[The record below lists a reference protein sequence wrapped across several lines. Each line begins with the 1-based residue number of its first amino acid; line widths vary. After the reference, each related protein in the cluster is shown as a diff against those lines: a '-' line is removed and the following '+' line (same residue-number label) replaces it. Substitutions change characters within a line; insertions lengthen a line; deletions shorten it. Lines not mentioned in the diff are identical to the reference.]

1 MRFEKVKCSDTSPL
15 QHLNSGQIS
24 NWRQG
29 QKLYTDMTLLGA
41 GVSALSSVK
50 PAYFAPHKSKWNWST
65 TQLVDKKQFF
75 LLHFKLFL
83 DLAVNK
89 SLFYSYRRQIFCLQ
103 NQSAKTWSLN
113 GRTIW
118 ITGLSAEAGI
128 SSWSWPLKQQ
138 RFLRYDW

>member
-1 MRFEKVKCSDTSPL
+1 MRFEEAKCSDTSLL
-15 QHLNSGQIS
+15 QHPNSGQTSI
-24 NWRQG
+24 WIQG

-41 GVSALSSVK
+41 GVSALSGVK
-50 PAYFAPHKSKWNWST
+50 PAYFAPHKSKWNWYT
-65 TQLVDKKQFF
+65 TQLVGKKQFF
-75 LLHFKLFL
+75 LSYFKLFL

-89 SLFYSYRRQIFCLQ
+89 SLFYSYCRQIFCLQ

-118 ITGLSAEAGI
+118 IAGLSAGAGI

-138 RFLRYDW
+138 RFLC